1 MGFLQQTVPII
12 PLERLEPS
20 RSVLDLIDNM
30 RLKIYG
36 FFCKLG
42 FSELPGL
49 QEEDFVT
56 LCIIENF
63 LDFKMGEVWQE
74 IVTELDMEGV
84 KLIAP
89 DTEAADTILRA
100 TEERGLGKNERSIET
115 KSGALLFLFSGG
127 GNTKLYLGTVPQTR
141 STIGKSILR

>member
-1 MGFLQQTVPII
+1 MGVLQQSVPIT
-12 PLERLEPS
+12 PLRRFEPS

-30 RLKIYG
+30 RSKIYG

-63 LDFKMGEVWQE
+63 LDFKMGEIWQE
-74 IVTELDMEGV
+74 IVAELHMEGV
-84 KLIAP
+84 QLVVP
-89 DTEAADTILRA
+89 DNEAAETILRA
-100 TEERGLGKNERSIET
+100 TEERGLGKIHSRHSQGI
-115 KSGALLFLFSGG
+115 
-127 GNTKLYLGTVPQTR
+127 
-141 STIGKSILR
+141 

>member
-1 MGFLQQTVPII
+1 VINDHTKPLMGILQQSVPIT
-12 PLERLEPS
+12 PLGRFEPS

-30 RLKIYG
+30 RSKIYG

-63 LDFKMGEVWQE
+63 LDFKMGEIWQE
-74 IVTELDMEGV
+74 IVAELNMEGV
-84 KLIAP
+84 QLVAP
-89 DTEAADTILRA
+89 DGEAADTILRA
-100 TEERGLGKNERSIET
+100 TEERGLGR
-115 KSGALLFLFSGG
+115 
-127 GNTKLYLGTVPQTR
+127 R
-141 STIGKSILR
+141 RR

>member
-1 MGFLQQTVPII
+1 MGILQQSVPITS
-12 PLERLEPS
+12 LERFEPS

-30 RLKIYG
+30 RSKIYG

-63 LDFKMGEVWQE
+63 LDFKMGEIWQE
-74 IVTELDMEGV
+74 IVTELDLDGV
-84 KLIAP
+84 KLVAP
-89 DTEAADTILRA
+89 DSEAVDTILRA
-100 TEERGLGKNERSIET
+100 TEERGLGMKTEEM
-115 KSGALLFLFSGG
+115 KS
-127 GNTKLYLGTVPQTR
+127 NTYF
-141 STIGKSILR
+141 